1 LIKGISRFV
10 EFWIVSEMIRDDPK
24 VAERVE
30 MVIKH
35 GYHAWTIVHK
45 GPQKS

>member
-10 EFWIVSEMIRDDPK
+10 GFWIVSEMIRDDPK

-35 GYHAWTIVHK
+35 GYRALTIVYIK
-45 GPQKS
+45 PQKS